1 MLVKRTKNFAV
12 FPWDQSSKVKLSREQ
27 QHSIK
32 LKGNRSIHSFSA
44 VHCADSRVVKLSK
57 CSPIQSQQNEIRITT
72 QSTPSPNHLSPRV
85 KKALHPHHLSLRSGQ
100 VLSLPHKKFL
110 FAHFFSHLNF
120 IPTQKLNRKLKTLQI
135 EIAYEWKKYVQQEQS

>member
-85 KKALHPHHLSLRSGQ
+85 KRALHPHHLSLS
-100 VLSLPHKKFL
+100 LSSQWSSPFPPPQKVSLCSL
-110 FAHFFSHLNF
+110 FFSPKLHSHPETQQKIKNF
-120 IPTQKLNRKLKTLQI
+120 TKRDR
-135 EIAYEWKKYVQQEQS
+135 V